1 MIRYLLPGF
10 TAHLKFNLI
19 IAGMKKTT
27 PELFYDD
34 ITFDSMYGNF
44 PGCIMNGGRTITG
57 IPYTYEQIHETFDR
71 IESAGLSIRLTFTN
85 MFIGPEHF

>member
-34 ITFDSMYGNF
+34 ITLDSMYGSYL
-44 PGCIMNGGRTITG
+44 GCILNGCRR
-57 IPYTYEQIHETFDR
+57 R
-71 IESAGLSIRLTFTN
+71 I
-85 MFIGPEHF
+85 